1 MKDLESLILSWKQE
15 PSSTYNTWFHW
26 EERLKNFRSIRS
38 GLLKIIDE
46 IEADRF
52 GRAYRNSSLETVL
65 HSITEQKQIFKGADH
80 AFIWKPKL
88 RIPDI
93 YEDRENQQAFG
104 RFLHSCFECCRHEK
118 DLENH
123 VLHLSEKKIK
133 GLGPALMN
141 LLYFLHPTIILPSN
155 TAILKGYNLIFNTNI
170 KLGSWSDYLTMR
182 MNVQKF
188 NEKYSNHFSN
198 DLGAVAGFLF
208 DIGKAGSSK
217 GEVFPESEVKHSPTK
232 KKNQTDDLDHTNVQ
246 GFLRDIGL
254 ALGHKVWI
262 ASNDRNRPFN
272 GGRLYEGC
280 LEKLPESLKVI
291 KHIDAISLI
300 DVLWLE
306 EDKIVAAFE
315 VEHSTSI
322 YSGLLRMLDLANSEI
337 GENLKGIFLVAPDK
351 RELEV
356 QAQMSRP
363 SFQMIKNLHVR
374 YLGYSALSSH
384 KDSIIQFGES
394 LKALEKISVLL

>member
-1 MKDLESLILSWKQE
+1 MKDIESLILSWKQE
-15 PSSTYNTWFHW
+15 PGSTYNTWFHW

-46 IEADRF
+46 IESDKF
-52 GRAYRNSSLETVL
+52 GRAYRDSSLETVL

-93 YEDRENQQAFG
+93 YEDRENQIAFG
-104 RFLHSCFECCRHEK
+104 RFLHSCFECCKHEK

-123 VLHLSEKKIK
+123 VLELSEKKIK

-141 LLYFLHPTIILPSN
+141 LLYFLHPTIVLPSN

-170 KLGSWSDYLTMR
+170 KLGSWNDYLTMR
-182 MNVQKF
+182 MNTQKF
-188 NEKYSNHFSN
+188 NEKNSKHFSN
-198 DLGAVAGFLF
+198 DLGAIAGFLF
-208 DIGKAGSSK
+208 DMGKASATK
-217 GEVFPESEVKHSPTK
+217 ENVITESEIKHSPTK
-232 KKNQTDDLDHTNVQ
+232 KKVQADDLDHTNVQ

-280 LEKLPESLKVI
+280 LEKLPDKLKI
-291 KHIDAISLI
+291 NKHIDAISLI

-337 GENLKGIFLVAPDK
+337 DDNLKGIFLVAPDK

-374 YLGYSALSSH
+374 YLRYNALSSH